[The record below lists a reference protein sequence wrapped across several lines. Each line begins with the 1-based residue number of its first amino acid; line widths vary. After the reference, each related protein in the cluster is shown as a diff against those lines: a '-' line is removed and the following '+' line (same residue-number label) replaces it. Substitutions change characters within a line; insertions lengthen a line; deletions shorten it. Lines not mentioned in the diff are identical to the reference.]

1 MPRAKKAPSIPT
13 KPVTNDEA
21 PAKPVASV
29 QPDATKAGVQT
40 RTIGKQDNGNGARS
54 NGDLEATI
62 RQRAYELYEKRGR
75 QDGLH
80 NEDWL
85 QAEREVKGQQQQNR
99 RTA

>member
-1 MPRAKKAPSIPT
+1 MPRAKKAPSTPA
-13 KPVTNDEA
+13 KPATNDEA

-29 QPDATKAGVQT
+29 QSDASKAGVQAKSG
-40 RTIGKQDNGNGARS
+40 RQDNNGAKT
-54 NGDLEATI
+54 NGDLEAAI

-85 QAEREVKGQQQQNR
+85 QAEREILGKQQQQSR
-99 RTA
+99 RSA

>member
-1 MPRAKKAPSIPT
+1 MPRAKKAPSTPT
-13 KPVTNDEA
+13 KPSTNDEA

-29 QPDATKAGVQT
+29 QPEASKAGVQSISQAKSQPKT
-40 RTIGKQDNGNGARS
+40 
-54 NGDLEATI
+54 NGDLEAAI

-85 QAEREVKGQQQQNR
+85 QAEREIMGQQQNR

>member
-1 MPRAKKAPSIPT
+1 MPRAKKAPSTPL
-13 KPVTNDEA
+13 KPATTDEA

-29 QPDATKAGVQT
+29 QPDASKAGVQAKPFM
-40 RTIGKQDNGNGARS
+40 KQDHGNGART
-54 NGDLEATI
+54 NGDLETAI

-85 QAEREVKGQQQQNR
+85 QAEREIKGQQQAR
-99 RTA
+99 RSA

>member
-1 MPRAKKAPSIPT
+1 MPRAKKAPSTTTQPT
-13 KPVTNDEA
+13 TSNEA

-29 QPDATKAGVQT
+29 QPAASKAGVQSKPPA
-40 RTIGKQDNGNGARS
+40 RQEGNGAKS
-54 NGDLEATI
+54 NGDLEAAI

-85 QAEREVKGQQQQNR
+85 QAEREVLGQQQNR
-99 RTA
+99 RSA